1 MPQEGTIDMETMKKG
16 KKHIGKIILVLCNV
30 ILLLVTVIFTSLYS
44 NNVKKSQEE
53 LMLNNFCNT
62 VETMK
67 QISVRYLSGELE
79 AAESWADYISNEHMT
94 MDRAIDYISTVN
106 NISDIEAHFI
116 DLDTYDAWSTFYTS
130 GTNTIGIYKEIY
142 DMSFD
147 SPYYT
152 EFISRMHKIFDGE
165 KYVLGKYKTRESQR
179 NIISVGHKVTLRLA
193 DGTDKD
199 YLLLRAVPISKMKEL
214 WLFPVNFPNAEI
226 GLIGKNCDY
235 VVPSN
240 SMRSGNFE
248 DFVRSYNFADNYNGT
263 EEIVAQLET
272 QDKGLLELNNSKNEP
287 CYWYYSSLE
296 EFNGLDVV
304 GYIPV
309 ADLSSGSE
317 SMSIVFAVAGMLM
330 LIILIDGAYVLNIN
344 RQLRITA
351 KIAENASNAKTQF
364 LSSMSHDIRTPLNA
378 VLGMTELA
386 QRHMNDMN
394 YVQDCLRKINIS
406 GNHLLTLINDILE
419 ISRVESGKTSINPE
433 PFNVR
438 ELVSGLESIINSQ
451 TVGRGE
457 SFDIQIDELPE
468 PWLIGDKL
476 RLTQVYLNLLNN
488 AVKYTNPGGSIRLEV
503 REEKTD
509 SEGIILVCVIADT
522 GIGMSPEFQKNM
534 YDSFTRVNDS
544 RIDKIQGTGLGLAIV
559 KRMIDLMDGRIDCI
573 SAEGKGTTFTV
584 RIPLKAVP
592 QSKEITQSHTEGGHD
607 NGIDLAD
614 LNLLIAEDNDI
625 NWEIISEMLTG
636 YGIHCN
642 RAENGREC
650 VDIVTS
656 QPPNTYDLILM
667 DVQMP
672 ILNGRDA
679 AREIRANK
687 RADLQTI
694 PIVAM
699 TADAFAEDVQMCID
713 AGMDGHLSK
722 PIEIDKVLA
731 TIRQMLYRKNSSE
744 KQF

>member
-1 MPQEGTIDMETMKKG
+1 
-16 KKHIGKIILVLCNV
+16 
-30 ILLLVTVIFTSLYS
+30 
-44 NNVKKSQEE
+44 
-53 LMLNNFCNT
+53 MLNNFCST
-62 VETMK
+62 VDTMK

-79 AAESWADYISNEHMT
+79 TATSWADYISSEHMT
-94 MDRAIDYISTVN
+94 MDEAMDYIRTVN
-106 NISDIEAHFI
+106 GADASEAHFV
-116 DLDTYDAWSTFYTS
+116 DMDTFEAWSTAYIS
-130 GTNTIGIYKEIY
+130 GINTINIYSEIY
-142 DMSFD
+142 DMSHNNE
-147 SPYYT
+147 YYT
-152 EFISRMHKIFDGE
+152 EFISRMHSMLDGE
-165 KYVLGKYKTRESQR
+165 KFVLGKYKLKESQKTV
-179 NIISVGHKVTLRLA
+179 ISVGHKVTLRLS
-193 DGTDKD
+193 DGSDKD
-199 YLLLRAVPISKMKEL
+199 YLLLRVIPVSQMKKL
-214 WLFPVNFPNAEI
+214 WIFPVSFPNAEI

-235 VVPSN
+235 VIPST
-240 SMRSGNFE
+240 SMRSNSFE
-248 DFVRSYNFADNYNGT
+248 DFVRSYNFADNYNGAEKLLSQLKT
-263 EEIVAQLET
+263 EE
-272 QDKGLLELNNSKNEP
+272 KGLLELNDSKNEP

-296 EFNGLDVV
+296 EFNGLDIL

-309 ADLSSGSE
+309 ADLSSDSGNI
-317 SMSIVFAVAGMLM
+317 SIVFAVAGILMLM
-330 LIILIDGAYVLNIN
+330 MLIDGAYVLNIN

-351 KIAENASNAKTQF
+351 DIAEKASNAKTQF

-386 QRHMNDMN
+386 QRHIDDIN

-419 ISRVESGKTSINPE
+419 ISRVESGKISVNTA

-457 SFDIQIDELPE
+457 SFDVQIDDLPE

-503 REEKTD
+503 REENIKHN
-509 SEGIILVCVIADT
+509 SVVLVCVIADT
-522 GIGMSPEFQKNM
+522 GIGMSPEFQKTM

-559 KRMIDLMDGRIDCI
+559 KRMIELMEGSIDCV

-592 QSKEITQSHTEGGHD
+592 DSESIKIHTTENGPDNCIDITGTK
-607 NGIDLAD
+607 
-614 LNLLIAEDNDI
+614 LLIAEDNDI
-625 NWEIISEMLTG
+625 NWEIISEMLNS
-636 YGIHCN
+636 YGIHCD

-656 QPPNTYDLILM
+656 HKPNTYDLILM

-679 AREIRANK
+679 AREIRANE
-687 RADLQTI
+687 RADLKTI

-699 TADAFAEDVQMCID
+699 TADAFAEDVQMCLD
-713 AGMDGHLSK
+713 AGMDGHLAK
-722 PIEIDKVLA
+722 PVEIDKVLS
-731 TIRQMLYRKNSSE
+731 TIRKMLYQKHSIE
-744 KQF
+744 